1 MGTAVSLVILALQAG
16 MPCANWNLVSTSR
29 AYCSWLS
36 SSISCLW
43 ATVGAF
49 FFGSLIGGSLG
60 PRMMKEF
67 PIEKSALL
75 HRLVGVL
82 AGTFP
87 FITFGLGWF
96 GQGCSELLK
105 VGLW

>member
-1 MGTAVSLVILALQAG
+1 MSLG
-16 MPCANWNLVSTSR
+16 N
-29 AYCSWLS
+29 SWSL
-36 SSISCLW
+36 
-43 ATVGAF
+43 

-75 HRLVGVL
+75 HRLAGVL
-82 AGTFP
+82 AGNFP
-87 FITFGLGWF
+87 FIAFGLGWF